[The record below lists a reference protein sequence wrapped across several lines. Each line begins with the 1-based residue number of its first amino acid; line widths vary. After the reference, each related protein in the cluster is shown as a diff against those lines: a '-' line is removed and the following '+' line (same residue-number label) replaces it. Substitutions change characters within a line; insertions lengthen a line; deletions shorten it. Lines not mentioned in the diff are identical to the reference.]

1 MKKLA
6 FALIVAGLAA
16 VSSCSDDQYNHSF
29 VVVRP
34 LSSQAIAYADA
45 TVDTIRVNTTD
56 AYTVRSTAPWMAIA
70 AGSEANNL
78 KYMYGG
84 IYVNEPIALTLE
96 ANTTGKTRQGYVEIQ
111 TKGDDGWAQTV
122 NVMLTQYG
130 WLNVLRPAARYTTAD
145 AATATA
151 LFERTDS
158 AATTL
163 DSIAFNV
170 SGDWT
175 LTASQP
181 SNVHPA
187 TTSGPKGRHTVRLTL
202 DANTSQTDTLH
213 SVLTLMSRGVATAI
227 TIHQLPVRR

>member
-1 MKKLA
+1 
-6 FALIVAGLAA
+6 
-16 VSSCSDDQYNHSF
+16 
-29 VVVRP
+29 
-34 LSSQAIAYADA
+34 
-45 TVDTIRVNTTD
+45 
-56 AYTVRSTAPWMAIA
+56 MAIA